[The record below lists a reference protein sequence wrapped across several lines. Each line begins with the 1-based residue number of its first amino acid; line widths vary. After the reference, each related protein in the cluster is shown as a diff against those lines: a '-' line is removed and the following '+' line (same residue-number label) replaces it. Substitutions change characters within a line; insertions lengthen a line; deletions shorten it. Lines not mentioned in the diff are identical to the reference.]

1 LTKQVSALYLS
12 GNERDRNQDPKK
24 LGEPQSR
31 VPDSWERKTRAQ
43 TQVLQTR
50 PEQLETGERLNN
62 NLQRAL
68 KKCRL
73 FMGGPQWVGH
83 LTPCEILAILD
94 SGGRAV
100 DGNEWRVEYAKRNKE
115 SGVSN
120 PSWFYF
126 YPGNKLTPRLT
137 K

>member
-1 LTKQVSALYLS
+1 M
-12 GNERDRNQDPKK
+12 
-24 LGEPQSR
+24 
-31 VPDSWERKTRAQ
+31 
-43 TQVLQTR
+43 
-50 PEQLETGERLNN
+50 NN

-68 KKCRL
+68 KKCKL
-73 FMGGPQWVGH
+73 FMGGPRWVGH
-83 LTPCEILAILD
+83 LTPSEILAILD

-100 DGNEWRVEYAKRNKE
+100 DGNEWKVEHARIKKE